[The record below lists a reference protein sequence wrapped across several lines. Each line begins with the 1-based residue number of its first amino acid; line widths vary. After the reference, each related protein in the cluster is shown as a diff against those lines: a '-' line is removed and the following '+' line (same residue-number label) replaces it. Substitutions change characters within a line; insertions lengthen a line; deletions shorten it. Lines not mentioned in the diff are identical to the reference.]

1 MDMEKQRR
9 DHQSNDPEPS
19 AEYWKAKADCL
30 QEIVCL
36 LLMKNQVMRFQQMAR
51 K

>member
-1 MDMEKQRR
+1 MGSEKRGR
-9 DHQSNDPEPS
+9 DPQSNEQES
-19 AEYWKAKADCL
+19 SVEYWQAKVDSL

-36 LLMKNQVMRFQQMAR
+36 LLMENQAMRLQQEG